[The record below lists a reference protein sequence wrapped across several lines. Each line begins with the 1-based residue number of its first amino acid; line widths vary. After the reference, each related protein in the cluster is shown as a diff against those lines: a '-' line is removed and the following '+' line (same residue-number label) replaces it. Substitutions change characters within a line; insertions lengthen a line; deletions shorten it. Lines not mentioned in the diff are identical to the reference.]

1 MNFRDGTPSP
11 YGESVISPDTP
22 LEDLTFV
29 VFDTETTGLEPGYV
43 LQLAFVVV
51 RGNGE
56 VVDCHRTYIKRHFW
70 RPGRLGAHHVH
81 GITRRHL
88 RSGVPI
94 ADAISALESACVGA
108 VPVAHNASFDLT
120 FLKAECARLSRSLQL
135 EPTLCTLRL
144 SRSLDQGRTRRH
156 KLANLVEHYGLDST
170 PNHDALADA
179 QATAAVLPYLLRD
192 RGVSRLSEISNY
204 RE

>member
-1 MNFRDGTPSP
+1 MTP
-11 YGESVISPDTP
+11 PDA
-22 LEDLTFV
+22 LLQELTFV
-29 VFDTETTGLEPGYV
+29 VFDTETTGLEPGHI

-51 RGNGE
+51 RGNGD
-56 VVDCHRTYIKRHFW
+56 VVEHHRTYVKRRFW

-88 RSGVPI
+88 RSGVPM
-94 ADAISALESACVGA
+94 AEALAALERACVGA

-120 FLKAECARLSRSLQL
+120 FLKAESARLGHPLQL

-144 SRSLDQGRTRRH
+144 SRSLDPDRTRRH
-156 KLANLVEHYGLDST
+156 KLANLVEHYGLNAI

-179 QATAAVLPYLLRD
+179 QATAALLPHLFRD
-192 RGVSRLSEISNY
+192 RGLTRLSEISDY

>member
-1 MNFRDGTPSP
+1 
-11 YGESVISPDTP
+11 VIQPDTP
-22 LEDLTFV
+22 LEELTFV
-29 VFDTETTGLEPGYV
+29 VFDTETTGLEPGHI

-56 VVDCHRTYIKRHFW
+56 VVEQHRTYIKRRFW

-88 RSGVPI
+88 RTGTSI
-94 ADAISALESACVGA
+94 ADALAALERACVGA
-108 VPVAHNASFDLT
+108 IPVAHNASFDLT
-120 FLKAECARLSRSLQL
+120 FLKAECARLGRALRL

-144 SRSLDQGRTRRH
+144 SRSLDPGRSRRH
-156 KLANLVEHYGLDST
+156 KLANLVAHYGLDEI

-179 QATAAVLPYLLRD
+179 LATAAILPCLMRD
-192 RGVSRLSEISNY
+192 RGITRLSEISDY

>member
-1 MNFRDGTPSP
+1 MNSP
-11 YGESVISPDTP
+11 ETP

-29 VFDTETTGLEPGYV
+29 VFDTETTGLEPGHL

-51 RGNGE
+51 RGSGE
-56 VVDCHRTYIKRHFW
+56 VVEHYRTYIKRHFW
-70 RPGRLGAHHVH
+70 RPGRLGAYHVH
-81 GITRRHL
+81 GITRGHL

-94 ADAISALESACVGA
+94 AAALDALERACAGA
-108 VPVAHNASFDLT
+108 IPVAHNASFDLT
-120 FLKAECARLSRSLQL
+120 FLKAESARLGRSLHL

-144 SRSLDQGRTRRH
+144 SRSLDPKRVRRH
-156 KLANLVEHYGLDST
+156 KLANLVAHYGLDAI

-179 QATAAVLPYLLRD
+179 QATAALLPHLLRD
-192 RGVSRLSEISNY
+192 RKVSWLSEISDY

>member
-1 MNFRDGTPSP
+1 VT
-11 YGESVISPDTP
+11 SPDTP

-29 VFDTETTGLEPGYV
+29 VFDTETTGLEPGRL

-56 VVDCHRTYIKRHFW
+56 VVEHHRNYIKRHFW

-88 RSGVPI
+88 RSGVPV
-94 ADAISALESACVGA
+94 ADAISALERACAGA

-120 FLKAECARLSRSLQL
+120 FLKAECARLGRSLQL

-144 SRSLDQGRTRRH
+144 SRSLDPGRTRRH
-156 KLANLVEHYGLDST
+156 KLANLVEHYGLDAI

-179 QATAAVLPYLLRD
+179 QATAAILPYLLRD
-192 RGVSRLSEISNY
+192 RGASRLSEISDY